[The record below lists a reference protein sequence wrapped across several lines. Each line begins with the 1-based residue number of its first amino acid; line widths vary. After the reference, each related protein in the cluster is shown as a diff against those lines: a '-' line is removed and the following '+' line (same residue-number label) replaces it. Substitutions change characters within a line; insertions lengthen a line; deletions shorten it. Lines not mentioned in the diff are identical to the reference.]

1 MQIEIWSDI
10 VCPFCYIGKR
20 KFEKALQTFELSDE
34 LQIIYRSFQLMP
46 DMQTDPDRSVND
58 FLAREKGMTLE
69 QVGEMNAH
77 VARQATAVGL
87 DYQLEKAIVANTFQ
101 AHRLLHHARGQNLQ
115 QQAKE
120 RFLKAYFTE
129 GENIDDKETLIH
141 LSEEIG
147 LKEADKI
154 LAGDQYAAEV
164 KKDILEARQLGIKGV
179 PFFVFDRKYAVSG
192 AQEAE
197 VFQNTLSQA
206 FKEWKTESLI

>member
-46 DMQTDPDRSVND
+46 DMQTDPDSSVNE

-69 QVGEMNAH
+69 QVAEMNVH
-77 VARQATAVGL
+77 VGRQAAAVGL

-101 AHRLLHHARGQNLQ
+101 AHRLLHHARDQNLQ

-129 GENIDDKETLIH
+129 GKNIDDKSTLIH

-147 LKEADKI
+147 LKVADKI
-154 LAGDQYAAEV
+154 LAGDRYAAEV

-197 VFQNTLSQA
+197 VFQNTLAQA